1 MKTVEIKDILAKI
14 EDFAPPQTAEE
25 WDNSGWQINLH
36 LKETKKILACLTVTD
51 DVLEHAIAMGCDL
64 IISHHPLIFSP
75 LKKLTNPL
83 HQRAIQNNVQIY
95 SAHTN
100 FDRAKGGTT
109 DILVEKLGL
118 LNVKAV
124 NDYVKSGELPF
135 ELTLE
140 KFISTLKTTYALE
153 KIKVINKLAKNSVKT
168 VAICA
173 GAGAEFIG
181 DVCGADVYITSDV
194 KYHAALEVK
203 NMALLDIGHFE
214 SEKFFS
220 EKIVEILKN
229 EPVEVITANEKPAW
243 TIV

>member
-1 MKTVEIKDILAKI
+1 MEIKNILAKI
-14 EDFAPPQTAEE
+14 EEFAPPETAET

-36 LKETKKILACLTVTD
+36 ISKSKKVLACLTVTE
-51 DVLEHAIAMGCDL
+51 DVLEHAAKMGCDL

-83 HQRAIQNNVQIY
+83 HQYAIKNNIQIY

-100 FDRAKGGTT
+100 FDRAQGGTT

-118 LNVKAV
+118 LNVKSV

-135 ELTLE
+135 ELPLE
-140 KFISTLKTTYALE
+140 KFINTVKTTYALE
-153 KIKVINKLAKNSVKT
+153 KLKLINKLQKSQVKT

-181 DVCGADVYITSDV
+181 NICNSDIYITSDV
-194 KYHAALEVK
+194 KYHAALDVK

-220 EKIVEILKN
+220 EKILEILKN
-229 EPVEVITANEKPAW
+229 EPIEVIAANEKPAW
-243 TIV
+243 TIL